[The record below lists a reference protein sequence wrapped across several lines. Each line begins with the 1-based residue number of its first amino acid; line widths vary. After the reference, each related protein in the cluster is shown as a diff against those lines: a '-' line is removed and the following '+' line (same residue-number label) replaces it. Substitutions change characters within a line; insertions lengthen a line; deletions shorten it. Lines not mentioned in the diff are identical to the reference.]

1 MATTQSVTETTRT
14 LEDYQNSQRVANQ
27 TLDKDAFLQ
36 LLIEQMAIQD
46 PLNPASDTEY
56 ISQLAQF
63 SMLEELQS
71 LNDTMT
77 QTQLYSL
84 VGKYVFVNSTDSES
98 GEQELVYGKVDGI
111 IKQNG
116 IDYLVIGDN
125 QYQLSDLVGVANVEE
140 TQTVT
145 ETVTNSTGLLG
156 KTISALLNEE
166 TITGTVSKLFSR
178 DGVVYAL
185 VDDQEIPVSSITEIS

>member
-1 MATTQSVTETTRT
+1 MATTQSVTGSTRT

-36 LLIEQMAIQD
+36 LLIEQMANQD

-84 VGKYVFVNSTDSES
+84 VGKYVFVNSINSES
-98 GEQELVYGKVDGI
+98 GEQELVYGKVEGV

-116 IDYLVIGDN
+116 IDYLIIGDK
-125 QYQLSDLVGVANVEE
+125 QYQLSDLVGIASVEE

-145 ETVTNSTGLLG
+145 DTVTNSTGLLG
-156 KTISALLNEE
+156 RTISALLNEE

-178 DGVVYAL
+178 DGIVYAL
-185 VDDQEIPVSSITEIS
+185 VGEQEIPVSSITEIS

>member
-1 MATTQSVTETTRT
+1 MATTPSVSSTTRT
-14 LEDYQNSQRVANQ
+14 LEDYQNNQRVANQ

-36 LLIEQMAIQD
+36 LLIEQMANQD

-84 VGKYVFVNSTDSES
+84 VGKYVFVNTTDSET
-98 GEQELVYGKVDGI
+98 GEQELAYGKVDGI

-145 ETVTNSTGLLG
+145 DTVTNTTGLLG
-156 KTISALLNEE
+156 KTISALLNDA

-185 VDDQEIPVSSITEIS
+185 VDEQEVPVSSITEIS

>member
-1 MATTQSVTETTRT
+1 MATTQSVTGSTRT

-36 LLIEQMAIQD
+36 LLIEQMANQD

-98 GEQELVYGKVDGI
+98 GEQKLIYGKVDGI

-125 QYQLSDLVGVANVEE
+125 QYQLSDLVGIANVEE

-145 ETVTNSTGLLG
+145 DTVTNSTGLLG

-185 VDDQEIPVSSITEIS
+185 VDDHEIPVSSITEIS

>member
-36 LLIEQMAIQD
+36 LLIEQMANQD

>member
-1 MATTQSVTETTRT
+1 MATTQSVTGSTRT

-36 LLIEQMAIQD
+36 LLIEQMANQD

-84 VGKYVFVNSTDSES
+84 VGKYVFVNNINSES
-98 GEQELVYGKVDGI
+98 GEQELVYGKVEGV

-116 IDYLVIGDN
+116 IDYLIIGDK
-125 QYQLSDLVGVANVEE
+125 QYQLSDLVGIASVEE

-145 ETVTNSTGLLG
+145 DTVTNSTGLLG
-156 KTISALLNEE
+156 RTISALLNEE

-178 DGVVYAL
+178 NGIVYAL
-185 VDDQEIPVSSITEIS
+185 VDDHEIPVSSITEIS

>member
-1 MATTQSVTETTRT
+1 MATTQSVTGIART
-14 LEDYQNSQRVANQ
+14 LEDYQNSQRTANQ

-36 LLIEQMAIQD
+36 LLIEQMANQD

-84 VGKYVFVNSTDSES
+84 VGKYVFVNSTNSES

-125 QYQLSDLVGVANVEE
+125 QYQLSDLVGVASVEE

-145 ETVTNSTGLLG
+145 DTVTNTTGLLG

-185 VDDQEIPVSSITEIS
+185 VGEQEIPVSSITEIS